1 MASQPIMCVRSCILY
16 YTGTHRTLHRGRPSY
31 TPRQSTIGFERA
43 RVDWQ
48 KHELLRG
55 RRPPS
60 TRTPPEVPPMVPPS
74 SRRALRA
81 LGASS
86 CFAPR
91 PLARPG
97 PAQIP
102 PSIHLEQPHT
112 GNLKPKL
119 CCWVS
124 RRCAR
129 SLHKNTYGLRYLA
142 SINYYLQTAR
152 LPATLPA
159 G

>member
-48 KHELLRG
+48 HMSCYAAGG
-55 RRPPS
+55 RQARA
-60 TRTPPEVPPMVPPS
+60 PPMVPPS